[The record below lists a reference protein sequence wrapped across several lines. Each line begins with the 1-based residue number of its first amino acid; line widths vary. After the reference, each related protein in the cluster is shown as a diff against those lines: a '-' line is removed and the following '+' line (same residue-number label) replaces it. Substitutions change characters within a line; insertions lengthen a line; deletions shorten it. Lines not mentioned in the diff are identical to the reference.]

1 MTFQHYAIQ
10 KGIHKESGISYRTIE
25 TYPDREKAEARI
37 FQLMEEDNSENY
49 MLVKVFLEEQLV
61 SQYWGEHKI

>member
-10 KGIHKESGISYRTIE
+10 KGIHKDSGISYRTIE
-25 TYPDREKAEARI
+25 TYPDRENAEARI

-61 SQYWGEHKI
+61 SQYWGKHKI